1 MGSSARDKPSEALKL
16 ALNVPRV
23 NRDRIVRVRPES
35 CSRENAFPLMPT
47 FRDHFAFAASAYAS
61 FRPRY
66 PAALFEW
73 LASETRGHE
82 RAWDCGT
89 GSGQAAIGLA
99 AHFGSVVA
107 TDPSLT
113 QLASAE
119 RADGVDYVAMSAE
132 ASALGAGTL
141 DLVTVAQ
148 ALHWFDRA
156 RFFAEVDRVLRPG
169 GLLAV
174 WSYGLITI
182 EPAIDAR
189 LRHFYS
195 DTLGAYWPSERAL
208 VDSGYAG
215 IALPY
220 PELAAPR
227 LAMEASWT
235 LAQMLG
241 FLSTWS
247 AVGRYRAAVGADPL
261 PEFSNDLAPVWGA
274 QEHRQVRWPV
284 TMRAARKRM

>member
-1 MGSSARDKPSEALKL
+1 
-16 ALNVPRV
+16 
-23 NRDRIVRVRPES
+23 
-35 CSRENAFPLMPT
+35 MPA
-47 FRDHFAFAASAYAS
+47 FRDHFAFAASSYAS

-66 PAALFEW
+66 PGALFAW

-89 GSGQAAIGLA
+89 GSGQAAVGLA
-99 AHFGSVVA
+99 AHYDVVVA
-107 TDPSLT
+107 TDPSLS

-119 RADGVDYVAMSAE
+119 RARGVEYMATSAE
-132 ASALGAGTL
+132 SSALRAESM

-148 ALHWFDRA
+148 ALHWFDRTA
-156 RFFAEVDRVLRPG
+156 FFVEVDRVLRPG

-174 WSYGLITI
+174 WSYGLLTI
-182 EPAIDAR
+182 EPAIDVR

-208 VDSGYAG
+208 VDTGYAG

-220 PELAAPR
+220 PELPAPR
-227 LAMEASWT
+227 IAMEASWT
-235 LAQMLG
+235 LAQLLG

-247 AVGRYRAAVGADPL
+247 AVGRYRMAVSVDPL
-261 PEFSNDLAPVWGA
+261 PELSRDLAPDWGTRK
-274 QEHRQVRWPV
+274 HRLVRWPL
-284 TMRAARKRM
+284 TLRAARKPM